1 MTLDDS
7 SESVQDDAV
16 EHSLRTIKSVGWNGV
31 YEWKVSGLVGAA
43 ENYVMPEYIYSEPF
57 EIDAVPWRILMY
69 PNGNGVRYLSLY
81 LDLANAHALP
91 PGWSRTAQ
99 FSFTVRSR
107 TNASQVVTHQAEKVF
122 FLGLQD
128 WGFRQFVPLTTLYEP
143 ELGFVQD
150 DCLLIELNISISPGV
165 SGAAV
170 GYDSDDD
177 GGSPRKGGLVGLC
190 NQGAT
195 CYLNSL
201 VQTLFHI
208 PYWRLRVFEA
218 PVGDVHDTVT
228 CNSDDEEEESHSVGD
243 FREAARDSENVV
255 PLPDVS
261 DLVLRCASHY
271 PGAHDS
277 TSMFS
282 PRYSLHSGVDH
293 TLAKAGCSGG
303 LHTSSGITRADAAT
317 HSPSHGNSKDK
328 ERNLVAA
335 LQQVFYNLQ
344 FMKKAVSTRDL
355 TKSFGWNQDDAFRQH
370 DIHELFRVLCNS
382 LEESLAGTK
391 VAGAFEGL
399 FKGKLSHVISCSDID
414 YESCTEE
421 PFCDLQL
428 NVKGCPTLQSALD
441 AYFATELLEGD
452 NKYSA
457 PGHGLQTARRSSV
470 LQETPSVLML
480 HLKRFGFDM
489 TTHKQAKINEKQEFP
504 ETLDLSPYTTDPDQ
518 NRAQQQY
525 TLFAVLVHSGDVNAG
540 HYYAFLKPTGVD
552 DSSNTG
558 AEKSPWFR
566 VDDERVYRVSAK
578 DVMEENFGGEYGGGH
593 LPRYASA
600 YVLVYMRSTD
610 LAWLVPQVTYQTI
623 PQRVHSR
630 FGRFCASRVN
640 RHVDKAVAEAH
651 LFASLRFVTDPPTP
665 ILTASST
672 CTCPVPPNPAT
683 ATPPCDDLDTK
694 VNGAPVKYLR
704 KSTISA
710 LKKSLVPIYGMPDT
724 ELTLWKFEE
733 RVNGTWRPSML
744 LKASPDAS
752 LERALLLGSHHK
764 DVISLYLHR
773 TPSRG
778 KDIVGWPGAGDD
790 PVVGS
795 SVFAD
800 GLAYVLFV
808 KILEVKGAVSSFHH
822 KEKAPKHSCKL
833 GHQAP
838 QVTRRYRFSVSAEA
852 TVDCIW
858 KHVLRQGS
866 LTDPTP
872 QWIRV
877 NSYEEVRPGVLETV
891 HPELSVADLELGNG
905 DIVVFA
911 VASATPALSLAAG
924 ALDSV
929 KESIR
934 CVVREGALL
943 VRVKFLP
950 FSAPEPL
957 SSRGAGAGA
966 TGGIVLQP
974 CSCFPAMSLLSPPSC
989 SEAYPSSLLQ
999 TVATTDTTFETQ
1011 SHDTDSKVKGLF
1023 SPLGSVPLSPPTPL
1037 LQTVPAPLTNDA
1049 ISLKLPLDLPI
1060 AEVRQR
1066 VSHAVLTQCL
1076 NINPNDKTGPLE
1088 LKIDLFTT
1096 PPGGNPSEHANAI
1109 LHVGTEPTGKSSD
1122 TLAPIPDDL
1131 SLDTV
1136 LTLGWNKRKKKLFYR
1151 VRWQC
1156 RACCKASAD
1165 GAKPAQVQ
1173 PPLQEQQ
1180 AAPNHQQQQ
1189 QQQQPADSIAGGAAA
1204 VIPVR
1209 VMSAVHGEVQEV
1221 LRVTVPTRPF
1231 VDLAGTS
1238 APFPVTVGDLKAMLI
1253 EQESIIGNQWRVPN
1267 WLERHKCRRVF
1278 ACKQLLL
1285 KAQQN
1290 GYNQSNQSQAQSQH
1304 PQQPAA
1310 DSMSGSTIL
1319 QKDCES
1325 PRKDRANPILT
1336 AVGQLSRYYGSV
1348 CEEVSTGNRSHYY
1361 NIPGDEGNYHPHV
1374 SKLRLFVLSTEFNSV
1389 VELLWDNDREIP
1401 KLGVGEVL
1409 CVESCGAEVVNGSPF
1424 RPAAGKVG
1432 LELTPRNVSFFL
1444 CPGISS
1450 LSSYQRN
1457 LDLFSSSGPGSASSV
1472 SLLFSSFGSLPQSL
1486 PHAFSGQD
1494 MHSLLIPRPHTPAEE
1509 CRTASSSSSSERDRR
1524 HSSGLYVVQVLHFEA
1539 PTQKGD
1545 SATNGH
1551 EKQSKRKTGDP
1562 DRKKLSR
1569 TSATGDVLLHPL
1581 KANSVPWLATLH
1593 EDDTVQAFRAR
1604 LLSQRQMQSALRD
1617 YVSNSAKAQ
1626 FYIAPVFTHHTHYPM
1641 AESDRIFPLLL
1652 QHYPK
1657 GMQHPAK
1664 FSRMTPSLA
1673 LSRPPTDRIC
1683 SKEASGPGI
1692 TIRLL

>member
-808 KILEVKGAVSSFHH
+808 KILEVKGA
-822 KEKAPKHSCKL
+822 
-833 GHQAP
+833 
-838 QVTRRYRFSVSAEA
+838 
-852 TVDCIW
+852 
-858 KHVLRQGS
+858 
-866 LTDPTP
+866 
-872 QWIRV
+872 WIRV

-1011 SHDTDSKVKGLF
+1011 SHDTDSK
-1023 SPLGSVPLSPPTPL
+1023 
-1037 LQTVPAPLTNDA
+1037 
-1049 ISLKLPLDLPI
+1049 
-1060 AEVRQR
+1060 
-1066 VSHAVLTQCL
+1066 CL

-1424 RPAAGKVG
+1424 RPAAGK
-1432 LELTPRNVSFFL
+1432 
-1444 CPGISS
+1444 
-1450 LSSYQRN
+1450 
-1457 LDLFSSSGPGSASSV
+1457 
-1472 SLLFSSFGSLPQSL
+1472 
-1486 PHAFSGQD
+1486 
-1494 MHSLLIPRPHTPAEE
+1494 
-1509 CRTASSSSSSERDRR
+1509 
-1524 HSSGLYVVQVLHFEA
+1524 
-1539 PTQKGD
+1539 KGD

-1604 LLSQRQMQSALRD
+1604 LLSQRQ
-1617 YVSNSAKAQ
+1617 
-1626 FYIAPVFTHHTHYPM
+1626 
-1641 AESDRIFPLLL
+1641 
-1652 QHYPK
+1652 
-1657 GMQHPAK
+1657 
-1664 FSRMTPSLA
+1664 
-1673 LSRPPTDRIC
+1673 
-1683 SKEASGPGI
+1683 
-1692 TIRLL
+1692 